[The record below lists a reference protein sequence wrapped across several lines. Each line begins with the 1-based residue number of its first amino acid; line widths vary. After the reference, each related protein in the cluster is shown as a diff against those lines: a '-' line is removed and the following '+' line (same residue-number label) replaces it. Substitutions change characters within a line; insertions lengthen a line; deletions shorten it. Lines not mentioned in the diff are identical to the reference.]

1 MASDHVSRR
10 KFLKRASVGTV
21 GAVTAGAMS
30 AYGVTVNKAEGLAA
44 LGGSPVRTTPF
55 PRWPPATPEVEQSL
69 VAAYRSGRW
78 TRTADAGQVA
88 TFEKRFAELVG
99 TERCLATGSGTQALH
114 TALHALGVE
123 AGDEVLVAPCTFIAS
138 VQAILM
144 CTALPVFVDVD
155 INTFQMDP
163 EKIEPLIGSDT
174 RAVEPVHIG
183 GLPCDMVRIMAVAKK
198 HGLKVVEDAAQA
210 VLAEFQGKKCG
221 TFGDLGCFSFQTS
234 KVMACGEGGAVV
246 GNDAEVMDK
255 CYAFHNMGLTAKNQS
270 VGIGTKYRMNEFEA
284 ALLIPQLA
292 TLAEQTRTRN
302 ENAVYLARRLEQ
314 IPGILPQRLHE
325 GAAQGAYYIY
335 GFRYQKEHFHDASK
349 EQFLKAL
356 RAERIPFTTMYF
368 DQLNQQ
374 PFIENALCSRTFQRI
389 FSKQRL
395 DRYREQNQCPRND
408 QLAAEGV
415 WLPQYV
421 FLGQRRDMDDIADAL
436 AKIAEHKE
444 QLARL

>member
-1 MASDHVSRR
+1 MASDPVSRR
-10 KFLKRASVGTV
+10 RFLKRASVGTV

-30 AYGVTVNKAEGLAA
+30 ASGVTVNKAEGLAA
-44 LGGSPVRTTPF
+44 LGGNPVRTTPF
-55 PRWPPATPEVEQSL
+55 PRWPPATPDVEQSL

-88 TFEKRFAELVG
+88 AFEKRFAELVG
-99 TERCLATGSGTQALH
+99 TERCVATGSGTQALH

-144 CTALPVFVDVD
+144 CTALPVFVDVNID
-155 INTFQMDP
+155 TFQMDP

-183 GLPCDMVRIMAVAKK
+183 GLPCDMVRIAAVAKR

-234 KVMACGEGGAVV
+234 KVLACGEGGAIV
-246 GNDAEVMDK
+246 GNDAEVLDK
-255 CYAFHNMGLTAKNQS
+255 CYAFHNMGLTGKNQS
-270 VGIGTKYRMNEFEA
+270 VGIGTKYRMNELEA

-292 TLAEQTRTRN
+292 TLAQQTRIRN
-302 ENAVYLARRLEQ
+302 ENAVYLAQRLEQ
-314 IPGILPQRLHE
+314 IPGIVPQRLHE
-325 GAAQGAYYIY
+325 GVTQGAYYIY
-335 GFRYQKEHFHDASK
+335 GFRYQKKRFNDAPK
-349 EQFLKAL
+349 EKFLKAL

-368 DQLNQQ
+368 DRLNTQ
-374 PFIENALCSRTFQRI
+374 PFIENTLSSRTFQRI

-395 DRYREQNQCPRND
+395 DRYREQNRCPAND
-408 QLAAEGV
+408 QLADEGV

-421 FLGQRRDMDDIADAL
+421 FLGERRDMDDIADAV
-436 AKIAEHKE
+436 AKISEHRE